1 MKIYVALA
9 AVILLV
15 PFYLVGLAA
24 RLLIMRLW
32 SWATQ

>member
-1 MKIYVALA
+1 MKIYLALS

-24 RLLIMRLW
+24 RLLITRVW
-32 SWATQ
+32 SWATE